1 MRKRSQDGDGTLGTS
16 FAAFWGGFFHSMW
29 DIPLTWGDG
38 IDDMTLRSTWIS
50 MGSLSQTSIWLRLRG
65 LSNALRRIS
74 CACHIV
80 WKGCDDA
87 LRPCIQYAACIKRI
101 SQIIIIENMI
111 QNMTSHKLWLVQS
124 ERQFNFRQRS
134 GVASNR
140 GNSMLCCSSRSGSF
154 LKQAMS
160 C

>member
-1 MRKRSQDGDGTLGTS
+1 MGMAHLAHPLRPFEVDFSLHVGHTTHLGR
-16 FAAFWGGFFHSMW
+16 WHW
-29 DIPLTWGDG
+29 RHD
-38 IDDMTLRSTWIS
+38 LRSSWIS
-50 MGSLSQTSIWLRLRG
+50 MGSLSQTSIWLTLRG

-87 LRPCIQYAACIKRI
+87 LWPCIQYAACTKRI
-101 SQIIIIENMI
+101 SQRIIIIIIIIENMI
-111 QNMTSHKLWLVQS
+111 QYMTSHKLWLVQS
-124 ERQFNFRQRS
+124 QRQFNFRQRS
-134 GVASNR
+134 GFASNR

-154 LKQAMS
+154 LQQAMS